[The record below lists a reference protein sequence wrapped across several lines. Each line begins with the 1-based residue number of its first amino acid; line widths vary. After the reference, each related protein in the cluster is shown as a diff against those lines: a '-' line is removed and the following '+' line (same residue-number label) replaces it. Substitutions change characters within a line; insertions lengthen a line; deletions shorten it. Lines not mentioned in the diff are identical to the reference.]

1 MDIYLC
7 TYKYHRS
14 LSALLH
20 MMGRVLLY
28 KQMKEQKHDMY
39 FGELWS
45 TLFKVMDTSERN
57 GPANTDTNFTTEC
70 LGS

>member
-1 MDIYLC
+1 
-7 TYKYHRS
+7 
-14 LSALLH
+14 
-20 MMGRVLLY
+20 
-28 KQMKEQKHDMY
+28 MKEQKHEMY

-70 LGS
+70 LGSWHVTTVENLIVLLVHWVLNAVDNRTH